1 MQNYLHIENAKM
13 VFDTKKG
20 KFTALTDI
28 NLTVKQGEFIAYTAW
43 RVRPKQPGEILG
55 TTLAAANDSD
65 ERVRA
70 LDGMKALCEREL
82 EVTRA

>member
-1 MQNYLHIENAKM
+1 MNLIWTQPDQYHLRTTCNR
-13 VFDTKKG
+13 
-20 KFTALTDI
+20 FTISRA
-28 NLTVKQGEFIAYTAW
+28 KQGEFIAYTAW

-82 EVTRA
+82 ETQGAA